1 MIEEFDRNELAGDGQ
16 RDQGAAIVAAGV
28 VDIAVDIGIGPEI
41 GYTVAEAV
49 GTVKERIDWG
59 RYYDC

>member
-1 MIEEFDRNELAGDGQ
+1 MIEEFDRNGLAGDGQ
-16 RDQGAAIVAAGV
+16 RAIVAAGV
-28 VDIAVDIGIGPEI
+28 VDIAVDIGIEPEI

-49 GTVKERIDWG
+49 GMVKERNDWC